1 MMITAIIAD
10 AWYLL
15 SSMMGKLCLHH
26 FSYAHHPMR
35 FYFHFIARDME
46 GDINLMRKEK
56 NYLEHEL
63 NTQPNGQRKK

>member
-1 MMITAIIAD
+1 
-10 AWYLL
+10 
-15 SSMMGKLCLHH
+15 
-26 FSYAHHPMR
+26 MR

-63 NTQPNGQRKK
+63 NTQPNGQRKKYGIFQHTGRPKVDLPRATCERTSKECT